1 MARARLLFTVA
12 SSVDSGKF
20 DVRDAGLGAG
30 YRAGLI
36 SLRFRWLITKRHR
49 RFVAG
54 HDSIVTDGHP
64 MHVRR
69 EVLQDG
75 LSVTHRFEVNDKL
88 PVPRVSENR
97 IVQATRSQGIGQ
109 LRLVGLD

>member
-30 YRAGLI
+30 YRSGLV

-49 RFVAG
+49 RLVAG

-64 MHVRR
+64 IHVRR
-69 EVLQDG
+69 EVFQDCMA
-75 LSVTHRFEVNDKL
+75 VTHRFDVNDKIL
-88 PVPRVSENR
+88 
-97 IVQATRSQGIGQ
+97 I
-109 LRLVGLD
+109 LDC